1 MIKVRSEIINNEVDA
16 MKWQEYVQRWKEF
29 SNLDPTLHEQLTNAS
44 QEELEDAFGTN
55 LSFGTAGMR
64 GILGPGT
71 NRMNVY
77 TVRQATKGLA
87 ELIKEEGKE
96 AMEAGVAIAY
106 DPRHFSKEFA
116 FEAARVLGY
125 EGVKAYVYESL
136 RPTPVL
142 SFAIR
147 HLNTRA
153 GIMITASH
161 NPKEYNGYK
170 VYGSDGAQ
178 MPVDDAETLTNY
190 IRQIDNPLTVDVA
203 DVEDLKANGLLT
215 IIGDEVDQ
223 AYLDELKSVNINP
236 EMIKEMGDKVNI
248 VFTPIHGTGMYLGQ
262 KALEQAGFKNIH
274 IVEEQANP
282 DGDFSTVDSPN
293 PENEDVF
300 KLAQELGEKVQ
311 ADILLATD
319 PDADRLG
326 AKVLTT
332 DGDYQLLT
340 GNQIGALMLHYIVQ
354 ARKEQG
360 DLPANSVVVKSMVS
374 TDLADEILKAED
386 LEMVNVL
393 TGFKFIAEKIQSYEE
408 TGDHTFLMGFEE
420 SYGYLVKPF
429 VRDKDA
435 IQALLILAELAA
447 YYKQQGL
454 TLADALDRLYE
465 TYGYFFEKTIS
476 IAFKGLEGPQKMK
489 AIMTNIRQE
498 GLTQIGDYKVTKAY
512 DYLNR
517 QLTLADGTVEELAE
531 PASDALKYYLEDGSW
546 VAFRPSG
553 TEPLIKLYF
562 GVRADSKEQV
572 EQKATHIEEAIH
584 QLVEA

>member
-1 MIKVRSEIINNEVDA
+1 ME
-16 MKWQEYVQRWKEF
+16 WQTQVEHWKQF
-29 SNLDPTLHEQLTNAS
+29 PHLDSVLKESLNNAS
-44 QEELEDAFGTN
+44 DEELEDAFGTH

-71 NRMNVY
+71 NRMNIY

-87 ELIKEEGKE
+87 ELIKEEGEDAKK
-96 AMEAGVAIAY
+96 AGVAIAY
-106 DPRHFSKEFA
+106 DPRHFSQEFA
-116 FEAARVLGY
+116 FEAARVLGH
-125 EGVKAYVYESL
+125 EGIKAYVYESL

-142 SFAIR
+142 SFAVR

-178 MPVDDAETLTNY
+178 MPVEDAENLTKY
-190 IRQIDNPLTVDVA
+190 IRQIEDPLTIDVA
-203 DVEDLKANGLLT
+203 DVEDLKEEGLLVML
-215 IIGDEVDQ
+215 GDEVDQ
-223 AYLDELKSVNINP
+223 AYLNELKSVSINP
-236 EMIKEMGDKVNI
+236 QMIEEMSDKVSI
-248 VFTPIHGTGMYLGQ
+248 VFTPIHGTGMYLGK
-262 KALEQAGFKNIH
+262 KALEQAGFTQLH

-282 DGDFSTVDSPN
+282 DGDFSTVASPN
-293 PENEDVF
+293 PENADVF
-300 KLAQELGEKVQ
+300 QLAETLGKTVE
-311 ADILLATD
+311 ADVLLATD
-319 PDADRLG
+319 PDADRVG
-326 AKVLTT
+326 AKVLTQN
-332 DGDYQLLT
+332 GDYQLLT
-340 GNQIGALMLHYIVQ
+340 GNQIGVLMLHYIVQ

-360 DLPANSVVVKSMVS
+360 DLPANSVAVKSIVS
-374 TDLADEILKAED
+374 TDLADEILKAEGLD
-386 LEMVNVL
+386 MVSVL

-435 IQALLILAELAA
+435 IQALLVLAELTA

-454 TLADALDRLYE
+454 TLADALESIYE
-465 TYGYFFEKTIS
+465 TYGHFVEKTIS

-489 AIMTNIRQE
+489 NIMANIRQE
-498 GLTQIGDYKVTKAY
+498 GLTHIGQEKVTKTY
-512 DYLNR
+512 DYLDR
-517 QLTLADGTVEELAE
+517 QLTLADGKVSQLTE

-562 GVRADSKEQV
+562 GVKGDTKAQV
-572 EQKATHIEEAIH
+572 KQKAEHIEKAIRE
-584 QLVEA
+584 LVEA